1 MLITSMKQNDTVCT
15 SDYITPQTIIGFHL
29 TGKIIAPRKTLFF

>member
-15 SDYITPQTIIGFHL
+15 CDYITPQTTGFHL